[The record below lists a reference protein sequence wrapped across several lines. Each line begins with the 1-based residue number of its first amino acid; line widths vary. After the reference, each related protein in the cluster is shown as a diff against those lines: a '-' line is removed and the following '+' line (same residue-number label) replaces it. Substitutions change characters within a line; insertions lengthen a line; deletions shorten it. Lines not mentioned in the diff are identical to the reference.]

1 MVCHL
6 LFAKSNIKK
15 EDKGE
20 GRAVAAT
27 INGRSFAVT
36 GAKWVILTKLGC
48 KRKQSL
54 LHAQGQQNVPFPH
67 N

>member
-1 MVCHL
+1 M
-6 LFAKSNIKK
+6 FAKSNIKK

-27 INGRSFAVT
+27 INERSFAVT